1 MHRIIA
7 GIFAGFFFLLLVSC
21 DNNSV
26 TIRPEDIPVDS
37 LTIPY
42 VTEQI
47 RKEPKNPG
55 LFSLRARL
63 FFESNQ
69 FEDALKDALIAHQL
83 DTMNSE
89 YYLQLSDYYIA
100 NGQSEN
106 AKNTLERLT
115 KNLPDYVAGY
125 VAMAKLYLYVK
136 DYKNSLKWLA
146 DAEGKDPRFAQ
157 TYFVRGVIF
166 QETDQKDKAIDQFQ
180 LSVER
185 DPNLYESYNFL
196 GILFAG
202 KHDTIAAQYY
212 QTAARLNPDVVEP
225 LYNEAMFW
233 QEEGR
238 YDKAMA
244 LYQRIISEKDSTYPY
259 AFFNQAY
266 IMLNYQNKSD
276 KAIPLFEKALSL
288 KPGYVEAVYNIGLC
302 YEDQSK
308 YKEARDY
315 YNKALEMQ
323 ANYQLSI
330 DALNRLDKF
339 NK

>member
-1 MHRIIA
+1 MHKLYA
-7 GIFAGFFFLLLVSC
+7 GIFAGFFLILISC
-21 DNNSV
+21 ENNRV
-26 TIRPEDIPVDS
+26 TIKPEDIPADS
-37 LTIPY
+37 LTISY

-47 RKEPKNPG
+47 RLEPKNSG

-69 FEDALKDALIAHQL
+69 FEDALKDALIAYQL
-83 DTMNSE
+83 DSMKSE

-106 AKNTLERLT
+106 AKNILQKLT
-115 KNLPDYVAGY
+115 VNLPDYVAGY
-125 VAMAKLYLYVK
+125 VAMAKMYLYVK
-136 DYKNSLKWLA
+136 DYKSAEKWLA
-146 DAEGKDPRFAQ
+146 QAENKDPQFAQ
-157 TYFVRGVIF
+157 TYFVRGVIA
-166 QETDQKDKAIDQFQ
+166 QETGQKDKAIKHFQ
-180 LSVER
+180 ESIER

-196 GILFAG
+196 GILFAE

-225 LYNEAMFW
+225 LYNEGMFW
-233 QEEGR
+233 QEEGK
-238 YDKAMA
+238 YDKSIAI
-244 LYQRIISEKDSTYPY
+244 YKRIISEKDSNYPY
-259 AFFNQAY
+259 AYFNQAY
-266 IMLNYQNKSD
+266 ILLNYQNKSIE
-276 KAIPLFEKALSL
+276 AIPLFEKALSK
-288 KPGYVEAVYNIGLC
+288 KPGYVEAVYNLGLC
-302 YEDQSK
+302 YEDLSR

-315 YNKALEMQ
+315 YKKALELQ